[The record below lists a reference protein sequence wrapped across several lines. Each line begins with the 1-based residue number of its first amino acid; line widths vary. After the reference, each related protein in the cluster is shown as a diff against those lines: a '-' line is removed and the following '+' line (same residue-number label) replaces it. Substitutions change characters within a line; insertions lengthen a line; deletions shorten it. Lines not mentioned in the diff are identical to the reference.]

1 MLNKMFDH
9 LTKLCPLPA
18 VVRALLE
25 KVLGAEQV
33 NRLFEATAEKQYT
46 KELLFSTVV
55 ELMSLVVFKIRPS
68 VHAAYQAQ
76 ADQVSVS
83 VQAVYDKLKGVE
95 LETSAEVVRASAA
108 ALAPIIDQMGGAL
121 PPLLPGYAVRIL
133 DGNALAATEHR
144 LAVLRQTPAGPLP
157 GKSLAVLD
165 PSTML
170 IRDLF
175 LCEDGHAQERSLLG
189 QVLEHVQPG
198 ELYIDDRNFCTGSF
212 LWGIAQRQA
221 FFLTRQHQRTPAWAP
236 LTRWKQAGR
245 TDQGEPVAERK
256 VQIWDDQGHTL
267 IVRQI
272 RLRLQEP
279 TRDGD
284 EVMYLLTNVPRR
296 IRAVQLTALYLKRWT
311 VETVFQTLTTVL
323 RCEINTLGYPA
334 AALFSFCMAV
344 VAYNLLSTVRAA
356 LRSVHG
362 TETIE
367 AEVSTY
373 YVAEEIT
380 GVYRGMMLFLPPP
393 LWQRFQTMAVGA
405 LARWLQELARHVPLQ
420 RYRRHPRGPKKPK
433 PVMRR
438 KNAGHVA
445 TSRLLKSAQSQVLS

>member
-1 MLNKMFDH
+1 MLNKMFEH
-9 LTKLCPLPA
+9 FTQLCPLPA
-18 VVRALLE
+18 MARALLE
-25 KVLGAEQV
+25 KVIGTEPV
-33 NRLFEATAEKQYT
+33 NHLFEATAEKQYT
-46 KELLFSTVV
+46 RELLFSTVV

-76 ADQVSVS
+76 AEQVGVS

-95 LETSAEVVRASAA
+95 LEMSAELVRASAA
-108 ALAPIIDQMGGAL
+108 AVAPIIEQMGGAL
-121 PPLLPGYAVRIL
+121 PPLLPGYAVRLL

-165 PSTML
+165 PSTMV

-189 QVLEHVQPG
+189 QVLDRVQPG

-221 FFLTRQHQRTPAWAP
+221 FFLTRQHRTTPAWTP
-236 LTRWKQAGR
+236 LTRWKSAGR
-245 TDQGEPVAERK
+245 SDKGEPVAERQ

-272 RLRLQEP
+272 RLCLSEP

-284 EVMYLLTNVPRR
+284 DVLYLLTNLPRR
-296 IRAVQLTALYLKRWT
+296 VRAVPLTALYLKRWT
-311 VETVFQTLTTVL
+311 VETVFQILTTVL

-334 AALFSFCMAV
+334 AALFSFSMAV
-344 VAYNLLSTVRAA
+344 VAYNLLATVRAA

-362 TETIE
+362 AEKVE

-373 YVAEEIT
+373 YLAEEIT
-380 GVYRGMMLFLPPP
+380 GVYRGMMLFLPPA
-393 LWQRFQTMAVGA
+393 LWRRFQTMAVDA
-405 LARWLQELARHVPLQ
+405 LAQWLQELARHVPLQ

-433 PVMRR
+433 PAMRR
-438 KNAGHVA
+438 INAGHVA
-445 TSRLLKSAQSQVLS
+445 TSRLLRNASCQVYP

>member
-1 MLNKMFDH
+1 MLKRMFEH
-9 LTKLCPLPA
+9 FTTLCPLP
-18 VVRALLE
+18 VMVRSLLE
-25 KVLGAEQV
+25 KVFCAEQV
-33 NRLFEATAEKQYT
+33 NRVFEATAEKQYT
-46 KELLFSTVV
+46 RELLFSTVV
-55 ELMSLVVFKIRPS
+55 ELMSLVVLKIRPS

-76 ADQVSVS
+76 AEQVGVS

-95 LETSAEVVRASAA
+95 LEVSAELVRASAE
-108 ALAPIIDQMGGAL
+108 ALAPIIQQLGGAL
-121 PPLLPGYAVRIL
+121 PPLLPGYEVRIL

-144 LAVLRQTPAGPLP
+144 LQVLRQTAAGPLP

-165 PSTML
+165 PSMML

-198 ELYIDDRNFCTGSF
+198 ELYIDDRNFCTGGF
-212 LWGIAQRQA
+212 LWGIAHRRA

-245 TDQGEPVAERK
+245 TDKGEPVAERK
-256 VQIWDDQGHTL
+256 VRIWDDQGHSL
-267 IVRQI
+267 VLRQI
-272 RLRLQEP
+272 RLRLEEP

-296 IRAVQLTALYLKRWT
+296 VRASQLAALYLKRWT
-311 VETVFQTLTTVL
+311 VETVFQLLTTVL

-334 AALFSFCMAV
+334 AALFSFCLAV
-344 VAYNLLSTVRAA
+344 VAYNLLATVRAA

-362 TETIE
+362 AEKVE
-367 AEVSTY
+367 AEVSSY
-373 YVAEEIT
+373 YLAEEIA

-393 LWQRFQTMAVGA
+393 LWRRFQTMPVDD
-405 LARWLQELARHVPLQ
+405 LARWLQSLARHVPLP

-433 PVMRR
+433 QAMRR

-445 TSRLLKSAQSQVLS
+445 TSRLLNAASS